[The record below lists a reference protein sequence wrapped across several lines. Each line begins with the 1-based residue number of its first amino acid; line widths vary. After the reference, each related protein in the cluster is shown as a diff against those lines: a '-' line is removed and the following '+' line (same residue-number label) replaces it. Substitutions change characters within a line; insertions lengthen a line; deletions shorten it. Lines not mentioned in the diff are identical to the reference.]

1 MVQDELLC
9 RLSYIMAKV
18 GVFFYY
24 AFNPPLIM
32 GETTIIKGSPLHL
45 LCDGSNSD
53 PQPTLQW
60 ISPDGK
66 MVSQSGELD
75 IVTTTRS
82 MTGIYTC
89 VATLPHSTA
98 TMNSTV
104 NITIVSID
112 CPTLNSTDTMIV
124 NMSSTAVGSTATYQC
139 RDGPTDVYTTQCT
152 STGVWDPSPDCTS
165 KEAESL
171 FERYSKWL
179 PWGAGAVGL
188 LLLCCI
194 TTCAVITAVCVCKRS
209 RRKGK
214 QYLLRENSNHSDQ
227 QQQMAVKNS
236 QYLPVVKKTSEGTT
250 ATTTLNGWSFVIESQ
265 LTTPAEP
272 NGKPSEPQPT
282 TTPPIP
288 LGQYSMITTIPEPTS
303 EVFGSYSDSQD
314 ELKQSPVPQP
324 PEVPQET
331 RKPNGQQQYSI
342 VPEHTTGLIGAY
354 CVVQTV
360 EENPTP
366 EPSRT
371 VAQKPPQGN
380 QQKGLL
386 YVEVSLNTEGG
397 GFGLVADRVEYAALD
412 LNAMAS
418 QQPPPPQTPPPNS
431 KVSLDQILIQLR
443 EVTPHWRRLGEAV
456 GVQRLDEISE
466 YVGSESEAMVEVVDG
481 WLANLH
487 PNKPTWREIAD
498 VVDSI
503 GHHDLAH
510 SLRQVYVSGSLPIK
524 VSNDLPESLVV
535 REFNPT
541 PPLPPR
547 GADDEQLPSP
557 LPARTLI

>member
-1 MVQDELLC
+1 MCDSTNS
-9 RLSYIMAKV
+9 R
-18 GVFFYY
+18 
-24 AFNPPLIM
+24 PL
-32 GETTIIKGSPLHL
+32 PL
-45 LCDGSNSD
+45 
-53 PQPTLQW
+53 LQW
-60 ISPDGK
+60 FSPDGNFL
-66 MVSQSGELD
+66 VYGSALVISN
-75 IVTTTRS
+75 ITRD
-82 MTGIYTC
+82 MAGTYTC
-89 VATLPHSTA
+89 VANQFTL
-98 TMNSTV
+98 TMNSSV
-104 NITIVSID
+104 EIIVHFPCD
-112 CPTLNSTDTMIV
+112 VLKSTDIIIV

-152 STGVWDPSPDCTS
+152 STGVWDPHPLSTLDCS
-165 KEAESL
+165 KETESL

-214 QYLLRENSNHSDQ
+214 QYLLRENSDQ

-303 EVFGSYSDSQD
+303 E
-314 ELKQSPVPQP
+314 P

-418 QQPPPPQTPPPNS
+418 QQPPPPQTPPPTHDLDS

-510 SLRQVYVSGSLPIK
+510 SLRQVYVSGI
-524 VSNDLPESLVV
+524 
-535 REFNPT
+535 
-541 PPLPPR
+541 
-547 GADDEQLPSP
+547 
-557 LPARTLI
+557 PANYDSFTI